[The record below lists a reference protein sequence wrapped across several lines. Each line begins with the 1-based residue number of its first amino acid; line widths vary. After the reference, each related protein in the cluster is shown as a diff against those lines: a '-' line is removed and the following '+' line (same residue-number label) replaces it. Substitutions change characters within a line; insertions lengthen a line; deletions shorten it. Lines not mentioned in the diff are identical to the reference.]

1 MSDKKQHINKKITP
15 PCSGHASESDRNIE
29 EENKKTLKVTQFS
42 MQEIWAAMRGN
53 VHKSKKHYNRNEKHK
68 GKI

>member
-1 MSDKKQHINKKITP
+1 MSDKKEHIDKK
-15 PCSGHASESDRNIE
+15 D
-29 EENKKTLKVTQFS
+29 KKALKLTQFS

-53 VHKSKKHYNRNEKHK
+53 VHKSKKHYNRKEKHK